1 MSVTD
6 LHLELRNAILIP
18 SQGSGLA
25 GGGHGIQ
32 QIVQPLIRRLKIIN
46 VIGVLRQIAD
56 LRIDTVCDKGL
67 TVILGDKR
75 GPLKG
80 CGIDPEQ
87 FLSQFL
93 RKIVTGQMGRKI
105 CQLKFILRRF
115 IAESSA
121 DRILF
126 PIAFKL

>member
-6 LHLELRNAILIP
+6 LCLQFRNAILIP
-18 SQGSGLA
+18 PDGSGLA

-32 QIVQPLIRRLKIIN
+32 QIVQPLVRRLEIIN
-46 VIGVLRQIAD
+46 VIGILRQISD

-80 CGIDPEQ
+80 YSINLEQ

-105 CQLKFILRRF
+105 CQPEFILRRF
-115 IAESSA
+115 IAEGSA
-121 DRILF
+121 NRILF
-126 PIAFKL
+126 SVTFKL